1 MLSEL
6 STNLA
11 STSDWLLVSKDL
23 SISLYEVGVGLG
35 GDESKAQ
42 TASSGLA
49 GSASVRLSLLPFEQ
63 DWNAPGMD
71 LYDAL

>member
-23 SISLYEVGVGLG
+23 SISFYDVGVGLG
-35 GDESKAQ
+35 GHDSTAQ
-42 TASSGLA
+42 TASSGLV
-49 GSASVRLSLLPFEQ
+49 GGASIRRSLLSFEQ